1 MPRFFQGKNL
11 EQNLSHDPC
20 GETSVWSYLNLG
32 LSLVTTPISSSL
44 ALKST
49 DRTEDRQEMA
59 NWIERTENTEK
70 ILY

>member
-1 MPRFFQGKNL
+1 MTHVVKPVC
-11 EQNLSHDPC
+11 E
-20 GETSVWSYLNLG
+20 WSYLNLG

-59 NWIERTENTEK
+59 NWKDRKENAEK
-70 ILY
+70 ILQSEH